1 MKILV
6 LGATGQ
12 VGFELM
18 RALGAPDEIVPA
30 ALGGELVD
38 GTQCLDVDF
47 TNSASLAGV
56 LDAVGPDLI
65 VNAAAYTAVDRAEDE
80 PDLADRIN
88 HRAVAEIG
96 AWAAVHG
103 ARVVHYSTDYVF
115 DGAATRPY
123 REDDPTAPL
132 GAYGRTKLA
141 GEDAMRA
148 SNARHAILRTA
159 WVYGAHGHNF
169 ALTMLRLAGERDE
182 LRVVD
187 DQAGAPTTARLIAQ
201 TTASVVRAWQANDA
215 VGGIYHVTAA
225 GSCSWYAF
233 AEAILMGGV
242 ERGLVARMPRIVPIT
257 TAEFPTRARRP
268 AYSVLDC
275 GRLET
280 AFGLQLP
287 SWQTGLAGVLDEL
300 AAARKDD

>member
-18 RALGAPDEIVPA
+18 RALGTPDEIVAA

-47 TNSASLAGV
+47 TNPASLAGV
-56 LDAVGPDLI
+56 LDAVGADTI

-96 AWAAVHG
+96 AWAAHHG

-141 GEDAMRA
+141 GEDALRA
-148 SNARHAILRTA
+148 SGARHAILRTA

-169 ALTMLRLAGERDE
+169 ARTMLRLANERDE
-182 LRVVD
+182 LRIVD
-187 DQAGAPTTARLIAQ
+187 DQTGAPTTARLIAA
-201 TTASVVRAWQANDA
+201 TTATVLRAWQTNDA
-215 VGGIYHVTAA
+215 IGGIYHITAA
-225 GSCSWYAF
+225 GSCTWRAF
-233 AEAILMGGV
+233 AEATVRGGV
-242 ERGLVARMPRIVPIT
+242 ERGLVAKAPRIEPIT

-275 GRLET
+275 ARLEA

-287 SWQTGLAGVLDEL
+287 PWQTGLAGVLDEL
-300 AAARKDD
+300 AAARKD

>member
-1 MKILV
+1 MTTLV

-18 RALGAPDEIVPA
+18 RALGSSDEIVAA

-56 LDAVGPDLI
+56 LDAVGADTI

-96 AWAAVHG
+96 AWAANRG

-141 GEDAMRA
+141 GEDALRA
-148 SNARHAILRTA
+148 SGARHVILRTA

-169 ALTMLRLAGERDE
+169 ARTMLRLAGERDE

-187 DQAGAPTTARLIAQ
+187 DQTGAPTTARLIAE
-201 TTASVVRAWQANDA
+201 TTATVLRAWQGNDTI
-215 VGGIYHVTAA
+215 GGVYHITAA
-225 GSCSWYAF
+225 GSCTWRSF
-233 AEAILMGGV
+233 AEAIVRGGV
-242 ERGLVARMPRIVPIT
+242 ERGLVACSPRVVPIT

-275 GRLET
+275 GRLEA

-287 SWQTGLAGVLDEL
+287 PWQAGLAGVLDEL
-300 AAARKDD
+300 AAARRDV